1 MTANSIIPRPG
12 RHIAGVLS
20 AVLLLT
26 GALTGCQD
34 PLPPLPGEGSWRL
47 VNYWAI
53 WCAPCREEIPV
64 LNEVNHWPEV
74 QVLGVNF
81 DNKAPTTRAQ
91 ERETLGIR
99 FSALES
105 DPAERL
111 GISRPQVLP
120 TTLVVGPKGRVV
132 DVLVGPQTTATLKN
146 ALTAAGYNGLTP
158 SATPD

>member
-1 MTANSIIPRPG
+1 MTANSSIPPRG
-12 RHIAGVLS
+12 RYLAGVLS
-20 AVLLLT
+20 TILLLT
-26 GALTGCQD
+26 GSLTGCQD
-34 PLPPLPGEGSWRL
+34 PPPPLPGEGSWRL

-53 WCAPCREEIPV
+53 WCKPCREEIPV
-64 LNEVNHWPEV
+64 LNEVNHWSEV

-81 DNKAPTTRAQ
+81 DNKPPTTRAE

-120 TTLVVGPKGRVV
+120 TTLLVGPKGRVI
-132 DVLVGPQTTATLKN
+132 DVLVGPQTTTTLTS
-146 ALTAAGYNGLTP
+146 ALKAAGWNGLKT
-158 SATPD
+158 SAASD